1 MALIDTLADF
11 EQQGFSSVLKRWHKY
26 DLFLGR
32 QMAWQRPEGSRVE
45 GENLGPAEDGS
56 LLVRDAQGV
65 VHRVLSGDVN
75 LSDVYS

>member
-1 MALIDTLADF
+1 
-11 EQQGFSSVLKRWHKY
+11 
-26 DLFLGR
+26 
-32 QMAWQRPEGSRVE
+32 VE
-45 GENLGPAEDGS
+45 GETLGPAEDGS